1 MSTAADTTM
10 SAPPSSR
17 TPARSIALFTL
28 LTLLLL
34 ALQFGR
40 AMMRDLDPDEHQFV
54 APPALLVQDHKLP
67 YVDYPYFHMPDLVV
81 IYAVLTGWTS
91 WKLLA
96 ARTISALCGSATIAL
111 LFAAGWRWMRDVPT
125 KSRWMIVG
133 GIVVIFATC
142 RLFTYTSGWA
152 WNHDSAVF
160 CSLAAVLL
168 HLRGMRTGRILAIIF
183 AGFLISLATGI
194 RLSFALAAIPLLLS
208 LFLSP
213 SPLTRRQRSIALVGA
228 FLAAL
233 VAYTPAIWLASLAPR
248 QFFFGNLGYPALS
261 TRYYASWNHHG
272 MSIVGKVY
280 SSLEKFLSD
289 PGNAFLL
296 LAFIATLFWPVIVKL
311 RRTSGSSSRA
321 EFRLILGVLVALWI
335 GVMGPTP
342 MQQQYNYMLVPFIAL
357 AILHAIACLLRS
369 RPDLLLEVAR
379 GIGVAAIICGL
390 FGARF
395 YWKAVWLPVP
405 SRWMPVRQHH
415 RAQWIAEHTGPR
427 AHVLTIE
434 TTVPLEAGLEVYPA
448 YAVGRFILLVE
459 RFASPEDRQ
468 QYGLIGRNE
477 LPQLLATEPP
487 DAVFCHMVDPKDQ
500 IDRPLVDYAISH
512 GFQAVDSPD
521 KQYRL
526 WLRPG
531 LSGGPS
537 ASTDSPA
544 TMPDR

>member
-1 MSTAADTTM
+1 MNTAADTTL

-17 TPARSIALFTL
+17 ASARSIALFTL
-28 LTLLLL
+28 LALLLV

-91 WKLLA
+91 WKLMA
-96 ARTISALCGSATIAL
+96 ARTISALCGSTTIAL
-111 LFAAGWRWMRDVPT
+111 LFAAGWRWQRDVPI
-125 KSRWMIVG
+125 KSRWLIVG

-168 HLRGMRTGRILAIIF
+168 HLRGLRTGRILPIVV
-183 AGFLISLATGI
+183 AGFLISLATAI
-194 RLSFALAAIPLLLS
+194 RLSFALAVIPLLLS
-208 LFLSP
+208 LLLSP
-213 SPLTRRQRSIALVGA
+213 SPLTRRQRGVALVGA
-228 FLAAL
+228 FLAAMI
-233 VAYTPAIWLASLAPR
+233 AYTPAIWLGSRAPQ
-248 QFFFGNLGYPALS
+248 QFLFGNLGYPALS

-280 SSLEKFLSD
+280 SSLEKFMSD

-296 LAFIATLFWPVIVKL
+296 LAFIAALFWPVIVKS
-311 RRTSGSSSRA
+311 RRASESSSRA

-342 MQQQYNYMLVPFIAL
+342 MQQQYNYMLVPFMVL
-357 AILHAIACLLRS
+357 VILHATASPLRD
-369 RPDLLLEVAR
+369 RPDLLTKLSR
-379 GIGVAAIICGL
+379 GVIITAIVCGL

-395 YWKAVWLPVP
+395 YWKAIWLPVP
-405 SRWMPVRQHH
+405 SRWMPVQQHH

-427 AHVLTIE
+427 ARILSIE

-459 RFASPEDRQ
+459 RFASAEDRQ
-468 QYGLIGRNE
+468 KYGLIGRNE
-477 LPQLLATEPP
+477 LPQLLASEPP
-487 DAVFCHMVDPKDQ
+487 DAVFCHIVDPKDQ
-500 IDRPLVDYAISH
+500 IDRPLIDYATSH
-512 GFQAVDSPD
+512 GFQVVDSPD

-531 LSGGPS
+531 LRGASS

-544 TMPDR
+544 TMPHR